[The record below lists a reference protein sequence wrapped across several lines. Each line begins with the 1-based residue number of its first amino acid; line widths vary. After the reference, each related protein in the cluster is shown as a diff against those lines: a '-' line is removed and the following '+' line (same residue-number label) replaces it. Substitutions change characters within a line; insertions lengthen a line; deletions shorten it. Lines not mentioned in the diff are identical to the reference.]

1 MLSDFKPPL
10 RIQEEVLSVLTC
22 GNLNVI
28 LNYKR
33 LRGCHSLIGEDFEEI
48 HLSRHLTK
56 EDRKVESG
64 CRVMAYWKLMSSYD
78 FCFRLVNCQLLFTF
92 CNSHKHHCT
101 VGKYLDCRAMNTLG
115 KLARVNIGLSRNFV
129 RVENCINN
137 L

>member
-1 MLSDFKPPL
+1 
-10 RIQEEVLSVLTC
+10 
-22 GNLNVI
+22 
-28 LNYKR
+28 
-33 LRGCHSLIGEDFEEI
+33 
-48 HLSRHLTK
+48 
-56 EDRKVESG
+56 
-64 CRVMAYWKLMSSYD
+64 MAYWKLMSSYD

-137 L
+137 SQSIIFMKIQSKNEEHSVPYMAGAGVL